1 MQHPPRIQARDD
13 TRNSPAVG
21 LLRISPAMLSLCLYP
36 RLERLDWGGYFCHFP
51 PYSYCRHRSSTRRHY
66 QRRVCMKEIASLDS
80 LSIFGCKDSANRMKN
95 QMFLDFSEV
104 QPIFNV
110 VKDTTFLNSSTFSRK
125 KYNSAFIHQ
134 PSSIIHH
141 PSAFSLQPS
150 SLRSTGDW
158 VLVS

>member
-21 LLRISPAMLSLCLYP
+21 LLRISPAMLSLRLYP

-80 LSIFGCKDSANRMKN
+80 FSIFGCKDSANRMKS
-95 QMFLDFSEV
+95 QMFLGFSEV

-110 VKDTTFLNSSTFSRK
+110 VKDTTFFNSSTFSRK
-125 KYNSAFIHQ
+125 KFNSAI
-134 PSSIIHH
+134 SHH
-141 PSAFSLQPS
+141 PSAFFLPPSYISHHTSSFSLQ
-150 SLRSTGDW
+150 
-158 VLVS
+158 